1 MRMDTIGGD
10 DQSDYG
16 NEQRRDDDSNDRGD
30 LRDADK
36 LSVNLDDLDSGNES
50 DEPVDLAKLQ
60 SLQYSGSDSTNSGV
74 KDMFRVGQ
82 SQDKGLAE
90 METGSEVYMSELLAG
105 FDMDEIEDADE
116 ANEEDLLELAD
127 EFA

>member
-1 MRMDTIGGD
+1 MM
-10 DQSDYG
+10 
-16 NEQRRDDDSNDRGD
+16 DDDSDDRGD
-30 LRDADK
+30 IKDADK
-36 LSVNLDDLDSGNES
+36 LSVNLDDLQSGDDS

-60 SLQYSGSDSTNSGV
+60 SLGYNGSDSTNSGV
-74 KDMFRVGQ
+74 KDMFRVGE
-82 SQDKGLAE
+82 SKDKGLAE

-127 EFA
+127 EFAQIKIPLVQHIKNTI

>member
-1 MRMDTIGGD
+1 MMDND
-10 DQSDYG
+10 SD
-16 NEQRRDDDSNDRGD
+16 DRGD
-30 LRDADK
+30 IKDTDK
-36 LSVNLDDLDSGNES
+36 LSVNLDDLNSGDDS

-60 SLQYSGSDSTNSGV
+60 SLGYNGSDSTNSGV
-74 KDMFRVGQ
+74 KDMFRVGE
-82 SQDKGLAE
+82 SKDKGLAE